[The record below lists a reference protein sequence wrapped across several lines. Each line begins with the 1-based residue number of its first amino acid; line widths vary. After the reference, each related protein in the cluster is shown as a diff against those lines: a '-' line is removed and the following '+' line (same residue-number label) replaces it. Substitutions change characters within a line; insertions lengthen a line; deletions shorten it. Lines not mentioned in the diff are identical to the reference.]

1 MCRPIHIAALASSVS
16 RSFQTTRVAAAAA
29 QDIVV
34 LAMTMTLAQAFVA
47 KPLNTLVARPRS
59 TRGVVAMRLPMYA

>member
-1 MCRPIHIAALASSVS
+1 MRRPIHIAALASSAS
-16 RSFQTTRVAAAAA
+16 RSFQTTRVLTAAA

-34 LAMTMTLAQAFVA
+34 PATTMTVAKAFVA
-47 KPLNTLVARPRS
+47 KLLNMLVARPRS